1 MPRKDASKKQIEW
14 EKKQGELA
22 KKQQIEN
29 KKQSEDTNSLLDDLP
44 ELPKNW
50 PDEITY
56 LRDHTYSDAVTPEQ
70 RAQLGRTSVELES
83 HCKVSTAQLAS
94 ASRTCAITFI
104 EDEKHPAHGQ
114 RGLFAAENL
123 EPDRFVCLYMGHIHN
138 NSLSDT
144 DPNSDY
150 DLCFDRD
157 IDLSV
162 DASKSGNQS
171 RCANDYRGIAGRP
184 NAEFR
189 DCFIKVPCTKRAGG
203 TKWERRVGI
212 FVLSTGKAGKRKYGI
227 RAGEEI
233 LISYGKQFWESRK
246 LMAQFREDFEML
258 KVADAALQG

>member
-1 MPRKDASKKQIEW
+1 VPSHSSKTRSIQLMAS
-14 EKKQGELA
+14 
-22 KKQQIEN
+22 
-29 KKQSEDTNSLLDDLP
+29 
-44 ELPKNW
+44 
-50 PDEITY
+50 
-56 LRDHTYSDAVTPEQ
+56 V
-70 RAQLGRTSVELES
+70 
-83 HCKVSTAQLAS
+83 
-94 ASRTCAITFI
+94 
-104 EDEKHPAHGQ
+104 
-114 RGLFAAENL
+114 
-123 EPDRFVCLYMGHIHN
+123 VCLPQRIWSQIASYVFTWATFHN

-171 RCANDYRGIAGRP
+171 RCANDYRGIAERP